1 MRAPRWSLV
10 LLMAGAAGCADCE
23 RRQAEPVDWEIQNLY
38 QRGTHALMEGNY
50 RAAEKE
56 LRKVLARD
64 ESHSTAR
71 TKLARALEKRAE
83 AEPRLAERLLA
94 EAVELLGQASQRRPT
109 SKVVWSALARV
120 ARKAGRPDEAIRALR
135 RLHQLDPDNTA
146 TLVTIAAIQL
156 EAGRP
161 EAAEKTYRD
170 GITADDGPLR
180 LAYARYLLGRGE
192 RERARELLGSIV
204 ACPEAD
210 DELEQPPPCPTRAYY
225 EAQDELATLA
235 VQRGDLKEARA
246 IYEGLVELFPDDYM
260 VWELLAAM
268 DEKAGRHQQ
277 AEAKYRKSLA
287 VDRSHMSGWRGLGRC
302 LMAQGELEDAA
313 FAFRKA
319 DRFLSDS
326 PAQALE
332 MADEL
337 VQLGER
343 GWARSLLERAAI
355 LSRGDAELNRA
366 VQAKLAGLAAATADG
381 GAGTDGAGADRP
393 ATGKQDIPSEP

>member
-1 MRAPRWSLV
+1 MRAPKWSLV
-10 LLMAGAAGCADCE
+10 LLMAGAAGCADCD
-23 RRQAEPVDWEIQNLY
+23 RRQSEPVDWETQNLY
-38 QRGTHALMEGNY
+38 QRGIHALMEGNY

-64 ESHSTAR
+64 ETHSTAR

-83 AEPRLAERLLA
+83 SEPQLAEPLLG
-94 EAVELLGQASQRRPT
+94 EAVELLGQAARRRPT
-109 SKVVWSALARV
+109 SAVVWNALARV

-135 RLHQLDPDNTA
+135 RLHQLDPGNTA
-146 TLVTIAAIQL
+146 TLVTIAAIQRA
-156 EAGRP
+156 AGRN

-170 GITADDGPLR
+170 GIAADDGPLR
-180 LAYARYLLGRGE
+180 LAYARYLLSRGDE
-192 RERARELLGSIV
+192 DRARELLESIV
-204 ACPEAD
+204 VCPEPD
-210 DELEQPPPCPTRAYY
+210 EELERPPPCPSQAYY

-235 VQRGDLKEARA
+235 VRRGDLERARA
-246 IYEGLVELFPDDYM
+246 IYQGLVELFPDDFM
-260 VWELLAAM
+260 VWEILAAM
-268 DEKAGRHQQ
+268 DEKAGRHQE

-302 LMAQGELEDAA
+302 LMAQGKLEDAT

-319 DRFLSDS
+319 SRFLSDS

-343 GWARSLLERAAI
+343 SWARSLLERAEI

-366 VQAKLAGLAAATADG
+366 VQAKLASLAAASAAGAGADG
-381 GAGTDGAGADRP
+381 GASARP
-393 ATGKQDIPSEP
+393 ATGNQDTPSEP